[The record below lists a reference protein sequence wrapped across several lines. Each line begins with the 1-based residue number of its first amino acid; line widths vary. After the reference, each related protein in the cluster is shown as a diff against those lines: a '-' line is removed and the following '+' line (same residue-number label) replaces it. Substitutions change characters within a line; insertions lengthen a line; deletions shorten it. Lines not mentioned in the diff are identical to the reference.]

1 MKSFNALVAQ
11 VEACKADAA
20 KVAKVAKG
28 EKAAGTRLRA
38 GMQEVKKLAGDVRAE
53 VLERR

>member
-11 VEACKADAA
+11 VEACKADA
-20 KVAKVAKG
+20 AKVAKG